1 MKMLETVDDYNSAL
15 ERLIKI
21 MNSPM
26 KSSENKEELTS
37 LLDVIDSY
45 NGMAFLK
52 VNSGK
57 QYLDTMIQ
65 V

>member
-1 MKMLETVDDYNSAL
+1 MLETVDDYNSAL

-26 KSSENKEELTS
+26 KSSENKEELS
-37 LLDVIDSY
+37 RLLDVIDSY

-57 QYLDTMIQ
+57 
-65 V
+65 

>member
-52 VNSGK
+52 VNLGK
-57 QYLDTMIQ
+57 
-65 V
+65 